1 VSPLAET
8 AETLVPNPQRRVA
21 ILYSH
26 PLFGEGLGHL
36 LQTDDCLIVQLVHV
50 DDLETAEA
58 ALALK
63 PDVVVLERGL
73 PVEAL
78 DLLRMAPNAL
88 LIDVGLDAGP
98 SWAYRREEL
107 SPQPDEILR
116 TIRSRA
122 RTLQPRRRAHPEIPA
137 VR

>member
-1 VSPLAET
+1 MAET
-8 AETLVPNPQRRVA
+8 AETQVPEPQRRVA

-26 PLFGEGLGHL
+26 PLLGEGLGHL
-36 LQTDDCLIVQLVHV
+36 LQADHGLVVQLVHV
-50 DDLETAEA
+50 DELETAEA

-73 PVEAL
+73 PVQVL

-98 SWAYRREEL
+98 SWAYHRDEL
-107 SPQPDEILR
+107 SPQPDDLLR

-122 RTLQPRRRAHPEIPA
+122 RALNARRRARPEIPA

>member
-1 VSPLAET
+1 MPG
-8 AETLVPNPQRRVA
+8 PQRRVA

-26 PLFGEGLGHL
+26 PLLGEGLARL
-36 LQTDDCLIVQLVHV
+36 LQADHGLVVQLVHV

-58 ALALK
+58 ALALR

-73 PVEAL
+73 PVQVL

-98 SWAYRREEL
+98 SWAYHRDEL
-107 SPQPDEILR
+107 SPQPDDLLR

-122 RTLQPRRRAHPEIPA
+122 RSLNARRRAHPEIPA
-137 VR
+137 VG

>member
-1 VSPLAET
+1 MPD
-8 AETLVPNPQRRVA
+8 PQRRVA

-26 PLFGEGLGHL
+26 PLLGEGLAHL
-36 LQTDDCLIVQLVHV
+36 LQADHTLVVQLVHV

-98 SWAYRREEL
+98 SWAYRRDEL
-107 SPQPDEILR
+107 SPQPDDILR
-116 TIRSRA
+116 TIRTRA
-122 RTLQPRRRAHPEIPA
+122 RSLNARRRAHVVIPA